1 MGDRSLFA
9 AVYDT
14 LTAPAE
20 RAGLGDRRR
29 RLVARASGRVLEI
42 GAGTGANLAHYRD
55 VDRVVAIEPSA
66 AMRRR
71 LLDKVAGASV
81 PVEVHEVGIDDVCAD
96 TTTFPDASFD
106 TVVSTLTLCTVP
118 DVASAAAALR
128 RVLADDGRVL
138 FLEHV
143 AVPGW
148 RGRLQ
153 RAAAPAWKRLAAGCH
168 LDRDIPA
175 LLRASGLAVT
185 EINRFA
191 LPYGG
196 PLVGHAVQGVAIKT
210 RRAAREDA

>member
-1 MGDRSLFA
+1 MGDHPLFA
-9 AVYDT
+9 AVYDR

-20 RAGLGDRRR
+20 RAGLADRRR
-29 RLVARASGRVLEI
+29 RLISQASGRVLEI

-71 LLDKVAGASV
+71 LLDKVAAASV
-81 PVEVHEVGIDDVCAD
+81 PVEVHEVGIDDVGAD
-96 TTTFPDASFD
+96 AATFPDGSFD

-118 DVASAAAALR
+118 DVADAAAAMR
-128 RVLADDGRVL
+128 RVLADGGRIL

-143 AVPGW
+143 SVPGW

-153 RAAAPAWKRLAAGCH
+153 RAAAPAWRRVAAGCH
-168 LDRDIPA
+168 PDRDIPA

-185 EINRFA
+185 EIDRFA

-210 RRAAREDA
+210 MRSAQEDA